1 MRNNFIAVWVLGD
14 QLLDQ
19 HPAIEAALAETG
31 DPQQVCV
38 VMVENM
44 RRAARLPYH
53 KKKLILIFSAMRH
66 YAERLRARGLMVDY
80 RRAETL
86 SGALRDH
93 ADQRRPARW
102 VTMAASEYRGRQYQ
116 TQRLHAVTG
125 IPVDVLPNTQFL
137 IGRYDPNPDPD
148 PRKQYV
154 METFYRAMRRRFDL
168 LMDGAGQPAGGQWNY
183 DRENRKPLPKDGLD
197 FPEPLRFEPDAVTR
211 EVMEEIAALPGT
223 TGSAAGFAYAVTH
236 EQAAQALDDFIERRL
251 ERFGPYEDAM
261 TARARV
267 LFHSVLSPYLN
278 LGLLE
283 PLATAQAAETAY
295 REGRA
300 PLNSVEG
307 FVRQIIGWREF
318 MAWQYWRAMP
328 ALADQNA
335 WSAARALP
343 GFFWHGQTDM
353 HCLRCAIGGALST
366 GYAHHIERLM
376 LISNF
381 CLLAGIEPRA
391 VVDWFSALFIDAY
404 DWVMQP
410 NVIGMGLNADGGRIA
425 TKPYIASANYIN
437 RMSDYCAGCRYD
449 PKARTGERACPF
461 NFLYWNF
468 LIDHEAALR
477 RNPRLGQNVLGL
489 RHLNDDQRRAVQT
502 QAAAFLDA
510 LAHDSTGPLEGRAA
524 LR

>member
-1 MRNNFIAVWVLGD
+1 MSNNSTAVWVLGD

-19 HPAIEAALAETG
+19 HPAIEATLAQTE
-31 DPQQVCV
+31 DPRQVRV

-66 YAERLRARGLMVDY
+66 YAERLRAHGLTVDY
-80 RRAETL
+80 LKAETL
-86 SGALRDH
+86 SGALH
-93 ADQRRPARW
+93 AYASQHRPARW
-102 VTMAASEYRGRQYQ
+102 VTMAASEYHGRRYQ
-116 TQRLHAVTG
+116 SQRLHVVTG
-125 IPVDVLPNTQFL
+125 VPVEVLPNTQFL
-137 IGRYDPNPDPD
+137 IGRYDPNPNPD

-154 METFYRAMRRRFDL
+154 METFYRAMRRHFDL
-168 LMDGAGQPAGGQWNY
+168 LMDDDQPAGGEWNY
-183 DRENRKPLPKDGLD
+183 DRENRKPLPKSGLD
-197 FPEPLRFEPDAVTR
+197 FPAPPRFEPDEMTR
-211 EVMEEIAALPGT
+211 GVIEEVAALPGT
-223 TGSAAGFAYAVTH
+223 TGSTADFEYAVTH

-251 ERFGPYEDAM
+251 ALFGPYEDAM
-261 TARARV
+261 TAHDRV

-283 PLATAQAAETAY
+283 PLATARAAETAY

-307 FVRQIIGWREF
+307 FIRQIIGWREF
-318 MAWQYWRAMP
+318 IAWQYWRAMP
-328 ALADQNA
+328 ALAEQNA
-335 WSAARALP
+335 WSAARSLP

-381 CLLAGIEPRA
+381 CLLAGVEPQA
-391 VVDWFSALFIDAY
+391 VVDWFSAVFIDAY

-437 RMSDYCAGCRYD
+437 KMSDYCASCRYD

-468 LIDHEAALR
+468 LIDHEAKLR

-489 RHLNDDQRRAVQT
+489 RHLDDDQRKAVQT
-502 QAAAFLDA
+502 QAASFLDA
-510 LAHDSTGPLEGRAA
+510 LANDPTGAS
-524 LR
+524 